1 LKVFYSDHY
10 EFPLPEGHR
19 FPVEKYRLLRERL
32 LSGDILSPDELLSPA
47 PATRGQILLAHSQEY
62 FNSFESG
69 SIDPKIIRKIGFPWS
84 HELHM
89 RSLASVGGAVES
101 AREAMINGV
110 AGNLAGGTHHAFRD
124 HGEGFCVY
132 NDLAVVT
139 LLFQQDRTAER
150 IAIVDLDVH
159 QGNGTSDILKYNRDV
174 FIFSMH
180 GKNNYPFVKIPS
192 TVDIELEDNTED
204 SEYLERLNDNIKKV
218 VKFEP
223 EIILFIAGV
232 DPLKEDRLGKLSL
245 TKEGLKE
252 RDKLIAE
259 ICFNKSIPLS
269 LALGG
274 GYSVPVENTVEA
286 YCNTY
291 RAVKEIYIR

>member
-1 LKVFYSDHY
+1 MKVFYSDHY